1 MAETTSSETRVQL
14 SGPFERAKSR
24 GFGLE
29 SYGLRWDAQGKHF
42 DVSRNEL
49 VDLKRD
55 EVYTMSPHGSQFV
68 QKSNVINM
76 CF

>member
-55 EVYTMSPHGSQFV
+55 DGFFLVAGGLGL
-68 QKSNVINM
+68 I
-76 CF
+76 